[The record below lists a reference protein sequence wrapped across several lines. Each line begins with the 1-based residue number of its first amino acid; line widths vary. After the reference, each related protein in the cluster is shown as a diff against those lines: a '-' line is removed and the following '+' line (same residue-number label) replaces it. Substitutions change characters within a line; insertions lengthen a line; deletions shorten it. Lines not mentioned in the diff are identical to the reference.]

1 MVGSRGMGWRV
12 CDDEWAKD
20 GIGTVSVPV
29 TLPFCTI
36 CGFKLAF
43 NCIENSL
50 TLRRTF
56 SKLAS
61 MPRKLQQQSEESVQ
75 SFSKG
80 RENFQQARTT
90 SGSIL

>member
-1 MVGSRGMGWRV
+1 MTTNGRKTVLAQS
-12 CDDEWAKD
+12 AK
-20 GIGTVSVPV
+20 SVYGLPV

-80 RENFQQARTT
+80 RENFQQARIT

>member
-1 MVGSRGMGWRV
+1 MGWRV

-61 MPRKLQQQSEESVQ
+61 MPRKLLNNLKNLCSHFQKV
-75 SFSKG
+75 G
-80 RENFQQARTT
+80 RTFNKLALLQAVFYKE
-90 SGSIL
+90 